1 MTQPTQPERIP
12 YDKLNAQDKA
22 AVKTWVAAHGIDE
35 RNLPDDA
42 TIDYDPVADE
52 WVITLLRI
60 HDGAT
65 FIDKATGKTAVGER
79 RTRRRPEQPAPVAL
93 EPVPVDGTVDRG

>member
-1 MTQPTQPERIP
+1 MSYRIP
-12 YDKLNAQDKA
+12 YDKLPEQQKA
-22 AVKTWVAAHGIDE
+22 DVKAWVARHGIDE

-42 TIDYDPVADE
+42 TIDYAAATAESVF
-52 WVITLLRI
+52 TLLRI

-65 FIDKATGKTAVGER
+65 YIDKETGKPAVGVH

-93 EPVPVDGTVDRG
+93 EPVPADGTVDRG